1 MANMAVNALRLT
13 DTLQRE
19 QQGHSSL
26 FSILSLARQQQP
38 LAGRKTILFF
48 SEGLQAPPT
57 LDHVLLAAISE
68 ANRANVSVYAVDAR
82 GLQHGQRLGR
92 GARDARARRSPPA
105 RASRRC
111 AASGCSPARRC

>member
-48 SEGLQAPPT
+48 SDTGKKPLISPKPMEFESSSIKSWPKPAP
-57 LDHVLLAAISE
+57 
-68 ANRANVSVYAVDAR
+68 NR
-82 GLQHGQRLGR
+82 
-92 GARDARARRSPPA
+92 
-105 RASRRC
+105 
-111 AASGCSPARRC
+111 